1 MEEILS
7 IKQIYWM
14 VINIRHPHMTLIT
27 IRVEDEN
34 HFIFS
39 IAEEVSLSRIIFKI
53 YPKPR
58 INNFFLLIKF
68 HMKILN

>member
-1 MEEILS
+1 
-7 IKQIYWM
+7 
-14 VINIRHPHMTLIT
+14 MTLIT
-27 IRVEDEN
+27 IRVEDEK

-68 HMKILN
+68 LMKILN